1 VIVVAV
7 LSTVLVVWG
16 AWQLRS
22 EFARLADGVR
32 RAGGH
37 AGLRARGSL
46 RKLLPDA
53 GTALL
58 IVLGLSLLARVL
70 WLNLPQG
77 ALIFD
82 EAYYVNAARVIL
94 GIHPPAG
101 AHYADAPLFLDPNTE
116 HPPFGKVL
124 IAGSMAL
131 FGDNGFGWR
140 VPSLIAG
147 LVALAALYGIVR
159 GLGGR
164 PWLGVLAVGL
174 YSLDILSF
182 IHGRIGT
189 LDMMSVAFLLL
200 GAWLAIRE
208 RWLLAGAALALGTL
222 VKVPGV
228 YGFVAVLAWQGL
240 ALWRASRRERLT
252 RAHFVPLAAL
262 TGAYVLVSL
271 VGLWLLDLRFTD
283 YPTPLDHVSRML
295 SYGLALQ
302 GGFNPSG
309 ITSAPWQW
317 LVNEGQFDYLK
328 TAVNTLVNGQITGS
342 RTIVEFRALL
352 NPVLIGSASVAVL
365 YGIWL
370 AWRRKEPLAAW
381 GLIWIGA
388 NYLPFWALALFA
400 NRVTYFY
407 YALPAVPGLVLLT
420 TALLVH
426 GRFPRPV
433 QWGYV
438 AAAVVAFVAW
448 FPFRQVP

>member
-1 VIVVAV
+1 MAV
-7 LSTVLVVWG
+7 LSTLLVVW
-16 AWQLRS
+16 AVWQMRS
-22 EFARLADGVR
+22 EFARLPDRLRG
-32 RAGGH
+32 AGAAY
-37 AGLRARGSL
+37 AGLQARWPL
-46 RKLLPDA
+46 RQLLPDA

-58 IVLGLSLLARVL
+58 IILGVALLLRVL
-70 WLNLPQG
+70 WLNLPEG

-82 EAYYVNAARVIL
+82 EAYYVNASRTIL

-116 HPPFGKVL
+116 HPPLGKVL

-147 LVALAALYGIVR
+147 MVALAALYGIVR

-164 PWLGVLAVGL
+164 PWLGVLAVAL

-182 IHGRIGT
+182 VHGRIGT
-189 LDMMSVAFLLL
+189 LDMMSVAFLLV

-222 VKVPGV
+222 VKVPGI
-228 YGFVAVLAWQGL
+228 YGFVAVLGWQAL
-240 ALWRASRRERLT
+240 ALWRISRHERLT
-252 RAHFVPLAAL
+252 RPHVVPVAAL
-262 TGAYVLVSL
+262 TGAYVLVGL
-271 VGLWLLDLRFTD
+271 VGLWLLDLRFTT
-283 YPTPLDHVSRML
+283 YPTPLDHVARML

-328 TAVNTLVNGQITGS
+328 TAVNTLVNGEVTGS
-342 RTIVEFRALL
+342 RTIVEFRALM
-352 NPVLIGSASVAVL
+352 NPVLIGSASLAVL
-365 YGIWL
+365 YGAWVAWKRGEAL
-370 AWRRKEPLAAW
+370 ATW

-400 NRVTYFY
+400 NRITYFY
-407 YALPAVPGLVLLT
+407 YVLPAVPGLALLT
-420 TALLVH
+420 AGLLVH
-426 GRFPRPV
+426 ARLPRFV
-433 QWGYV
+433 TWGYV
-438 AAAVVAFVAW
+438 LVAAVAFLAS
-448 FPFRQVP
+448 FPFREVP